1 MLEPGQSLL
10 TCSCSGG
17 VTSLSPCRCCL
28 SLEAIGCDERCSF
41 PSDLYSVPLSPAWPS
56 LSGVMAYNPSPSTMA
71 SDNVLFVFGRQDL
84 LRPMGTSRETDGE
97 GRVEG
102 LGQMDRRLAGAAGTE
117 PGPLRGFSHVRNR
130 DKVGPQ
136 SHHAADHRLGNS

>member
-1 MLEPGQSLL
+1 
-10 TCSCSGG
+10 
-17 VTSLSPCRCCL
+17 
-28 SLEAIGCDERCSF
+28 
-41 PSDLYSVPLSPAWPS
+41 
-56 LSGVMAYNPSPSTMA
+56 MA

-136 SHHAADHRLGNS
+136 SHHAADRRLGNS